1 MRLLT
6 MTAGLTAICVLAGFW
21 LASEAFVLGKRA
33 AVIVLVAISALAGV
47 ANAQSVAHSRKTLPQ
62 DARFCPSWAE
72 ADERT
77 LASLNNGRPP
87 YGVRWKGCVLLKKGA
102 QVDVVGSDD
111 EGTEIVYQGMHWF
124 ADDPLF

>member
-1 MRLLT
+1 MMMRRGAKRLVRLRDRVAFLT
-6 MTAGLTAICVLAGFW
+6 LVGICAVTGGAD
-21 LASEAFVLGKRA
+21 A
-33 AVIVLVAISALAGV
+33 ATTPP
-47 ANAQSVAHSRKTLPQ
+47 QRKTLPQ

-72 ADERT
+72 AHERT

-87 YGVRWKGCVLLKKGA
+87 YAVRWKGCIALKKGV

-111 EGTEIVYQGMHWF
+111 EGTEIVYRGRHWF